1 MALCGFR
8 RKVQAA
14 PQTQHVENPTFP
26 GKILETIWLV
36 GDYISLSYGARPLP
50 TREKFDREKFETEY
64 TRIRAERRTRN
75 DEALQE
81 LREKNWPR
89 WLKYLAV
96 GTMRVLMLR
105 NEAHHAGGDAARG
118 IRQVA

>member
-1 MALCGFR
+1 M
-8 RKVQAA
+8 
-14 PQTQHVENPTFP
+14 
-26 GKILETIWLV
+26 
-36 GDYISLSYGARPLP
+36 P

-64 TRIRAERRTRN
+64 TRIRAERRARN

-89 WLKYLAV
+89 WLKYLTV

-105 NEAHHAGGDAARG
+105 NEGHHAGGDAARAV
-118 IRQVA
+118 RQVAHKDEK